1 MTSPV
6 VKERFTLG
14 ELDRHEIFRYTAG
27 VDETLLDACLSEIEN
42 ISRGFVVSCELDT
55 RVEGDECFFGE
66 FKVKSRDLA
75 KNLDGCVRTIIF
87 AATVGVEYDRLIMK
101 YSRLSPSKALFF
113 QAIGSERVEA
123 LCDAFVKKAGEKRIL
138 RPRFSAGYGDLPLRV
153 QREIF
158 ALLDPAKNIG
168 VSLNASLLMTP
179 SKSVTAFVGIGAK
192 E

>member
-1 MTSPV
+1 MTSRV
-6 VKERFTLG
+6 IKECFTLG
-14 ELDRHEIFRYTAG
+14 ELDKREIFRYTQG
-27 VDETLLDACLSEIEN
+27 TDEKLLDTCLAEIGD
-42 ISRGFVVSCELDT
+42 ISRGLVVSCELDV
-55 RVEGDECFFGE
+55 RVEGDECFFGS
-66 FKVKSRDLA
+66 FSLVSHDLA
-75 KNLDGCVRTIIF
+75 KNLDGCERAIIF

-123 LCDAFVKKAGEKRIL
+123 LCDAFVKKAGENRVL
-138 RPRFSAGYGDLPLRV
+138 RPRFSAGYGDLPLDT

-158 ALLDPAKNIG
+158 ALLDPAKHIG
-168 VSLNASLLMTP
+168 VALNASLLMTP